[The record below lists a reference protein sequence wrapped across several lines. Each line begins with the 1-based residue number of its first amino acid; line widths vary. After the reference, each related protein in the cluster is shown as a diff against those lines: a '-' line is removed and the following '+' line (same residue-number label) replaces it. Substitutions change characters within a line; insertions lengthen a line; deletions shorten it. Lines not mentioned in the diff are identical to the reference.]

1 VVKWLSRKTSII
13 SVKRSKRLRLVKV
26 NEKRATLNPVFS
38 PAFSGKPVNA
48 YRYDYY
54 NNHLTTQLINHLTE
68 FVTKENTMFDSKA
81 IIDALVGCDEPK
93 VLDLVQNGLD
103 EGVAAKEILNQG
115 LIAGMDVV
123 GEKMENEDMFIP
135 EVLMAAKVMSAAVG
149 ILKPLLAEED
159 MSAMGRVIIGTVK
172 GDLHD
177 IGKNLVAMMLESAGF
192 EVYNLGVDISPD
204 KFVSEV
210 NEKNANMVCLSALLT
225 TTMPM
230 MKQTIDAVV
239 ESGLRDRVKIMVGG
253 APVTKNYANEIGAD
267 GYAPDAG
274 SATKLAKALLQ

>member
-1 VVKWLSRKTSII
+1 
-13 SVKRSKRLRLVKV
+13 
-26 NEKRATLNPVFS
+26 
-38 PAFSGKPVNA
+38 
-48 YRYDYY
+48 
-54 NNHLTTQLINHLTE
+54 
-68 FVTKENTMFDSKA
+68 MFDSKT
-81 IIDALVGCDEPK
+81 IIDAMVGYDEPK

-103 EGVAAKEILNQG
+103 EGIAAKEILNQG
-115 LIAGMDVV
+115 LIAGMDIV

-149 ILKPLLAEED
+149 ILKPLLAAED

-253 APVTKNYANEIGAD
+253 APVTKNYATEIGAD